1 MAITSLQE
9 DLNESHLRSMPRCP
23 VCEGGSC
30 WARNEPAGSGS
41 RSWHT
46 DSGTKGAA
54 AAQAPQESHHPSP
67 RQRFSKPARP
77 CCSSREGTVPSSGP
91 VPAVA
96 KYQPDLGC
104 HFCSS
109 TLLCSALHGTWF
121 YTWPTMAGA
130 SPAPIGTRAAGSLGH
145 PVVP

>member
-23 VCEGGSC
+23 VCAGGSC

-46 DSGTKGAA
+46 DSGTNGAA
-54 AAQAPQESHHPSP
+54 AAQAPEESHHPSP

-109 TLLCSALHGTWF
+109 TLLCSALHGTRF